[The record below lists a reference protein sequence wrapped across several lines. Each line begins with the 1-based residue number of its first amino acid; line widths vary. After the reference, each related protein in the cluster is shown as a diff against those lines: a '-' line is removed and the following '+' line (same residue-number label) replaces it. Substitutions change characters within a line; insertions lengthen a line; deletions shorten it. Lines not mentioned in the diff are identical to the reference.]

1 MGATSPSLVNLIP
14 QSWRSH
20 LEDFEELLIQI
31 EARIENEIG
40 RGKRILPDKRDV
52 FAALK
57 MPPESVKVV
66 IVGQDPYPDHRFAI
80 GRSFA
85 VPKECRELP
94 ASLRNIF
101 REKVED
107 VGGEVPTPDLM
118 KWERQGVMLLNRTL
132 TVNEGESNSHQS
144 FGWAQITNR
153 ICEISATSGAA
164 AILWGKN
171 ASEVSHLFSGRA
183 VTGVHPSPLSAHR
196 GFFGSKPFSK
206 VNSLLAEPIDW

>member
-1 MGATSPSLVNLIP
+1 MGATSPSLVDLIP
-14 QSWRSH
+14 HSWRSH
-20 LEDFEELLIQI
+20 LKDFEELLIQI
-31 EARIENEIG
+31 EARIEGEIR
-40 RGKRILPDKRDV
+40 RGKRILPDKSEV
-52 FAALK
+52 FAALM

-85 VPKECRELP
+85 VPKGCRELP
-94 ASLRNIF
+94 ASLKNIF

-107 VGGEVPTPDLM
+107 VGGEVPIPDLM

-132 TVNEGESNSHQS
+132 TINEGESNSHQS

-171 ASEVSHLFSGRA
+171 AGEVSHLFSGRA
-183 VTGVHPSPLSAHR
+183 ITGVHPSPLSAHR

-206 VNSLLAEPIDW
+206 VNALLAEPIDW

>member
-1 MGATSPSLVNLIP
+1 MGATSPSLVDLIP

-20 LEDFEELLIQI
+20 LEGFEELLIHI

-40 RGKRILPDKRDV
+40 RGKRILPEKSKV
-52 FAALK
+52 FAALA
-57 MPPESVKVV
+57 MPPELVKVV

-85 VPKECRELP
+85 VPKESKELP
-94 ASLRNIF
+94 ASLKNIF

-107 VGGEVPTPDLM
+107 VGGELPTPDLM
-118 KWERQGVMLLNRTL
+118 EWERQGVMLLNRTL
-132 TVNEGESNSHQS
+132 TINAGESNSHQS

-171 ASEVSHLFSGRA
+171 AGELSHLFLERA
-183 VTGVHPSPLSAHR
+183 ITGVHPSPLSAHR
-196 GFFGSKPFSK
+196 GFFGSRPFSR
-206 VNSLLAEPIDW
+206 VNQMLNTPIDW

>member
-1 MGATSPSLVNLIP
+1 MGATSPSLVDLIP

-20 LEDFEELLIQI
+20 LEGFEELLIQI
-31 EARIENEIG
+31 EARLEDEIG

-52 FAALK
+52 FAALTI
-57 MPPESVKVV
+57 PPESVKVV

-94 ASLRNIF
+94 ASLKNIF
-101 REKVED
+101 REKVDD
-107 VGGEVPTPDLM
+107 VDGEVPTPDLM
-118 KWERQGVMLLNRTL
+118 DWERQGVMLLNRTL
-132 TVNEGESNSHQS
+132 TINEGESNSHQS

-171 ASEVSHLFSGRA
+171 AGEVSHLFAGRSI
-183 VTGVHPSPLSAHR
+183 TGVHPSPLSAHR

-206 VNSLLAEPIDW
+206 VNALLAEPIDW